1 MRIGGKAL
9 TFFAVLFFLPFYLV
23 PAETPLAPVAAH
35 YRVALTFDDG
45 PRPGSTPLLQE
56 MLARHNV
63 KATFFVV
70 GRMVFLHPELAR
82 ALFDAGHEL
91 AGHSWSHGDVKKMS
105 ANTLKMEL
113 DLTRMYLKRITGK
126 ETWYFRP
133 PGGTER
139 YFKTRF
145 VCPAHYDLVLWNV
158 HSLDQEGRSVEEIIA
173 RVESQV
179 KDGDVVLMHNGLPTT
194 IQALDTIIPHL
205 KARGFEFV
213 TISELYGSRENV
225 ARAVAPAVT
234 R

>member
-1 MRIGGKAL
+1 
-9 TFFAVLFFLPFYLV
+9 
-23 PAETPLAPVAAH
+23 
-35 YRVALTFDDG
+35 
-45 PRPGSTPLLQE
+45 
-56 MLARHNV
+56 
-63 KATFFVV
+63 
-70 GRMVFLHPELAR
+70 
-82 ALFDAGHEL
+82 
-91 AGHSWSHGDVKKMS
+91 
-105 ANTLKMEL
+105 
-113 DLTRMYLKRITGK
+113 
-126 ETWYFRP
+126 
-133 PGGTER
+133 
-139 YFKTRF
+139 
-145 VCPAHYDLVLWNV
+145 VLWNV